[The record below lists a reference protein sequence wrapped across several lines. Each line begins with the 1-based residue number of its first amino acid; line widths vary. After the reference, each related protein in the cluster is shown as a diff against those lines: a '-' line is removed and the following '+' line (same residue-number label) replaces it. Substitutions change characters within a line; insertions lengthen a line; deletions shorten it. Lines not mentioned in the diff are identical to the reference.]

1 MVDTGGYTPKCTL
14 LSINIGS
21 VRTIGNAN
29 VSGQTGIYKLPVA
42 GPVQVTADGLANDA
56 IVDTKNHGGPD
67 QAVYVYGGADY
78 AWWSAELGRELA
90 PGTFG
95 ENLTIT
101 DLESAALAIG
111 DRLHIGGDP
120 GSDRAAHPVLEA
132 GAADGRSRLCE
143 ALSRAERPGVY
154 CRVVRE
160 GNIRAGEP
168 VTLEPYAGER
178 VTVTEVF
185 RDYYE
190 PARDPAAIR
199 RFLAAPLAIRARTD
213 KEQQLREAE
222 RKDRKR

>member
-1 MVDTGGYTPKCTL
+1 MHI

-29 VSGQTGIYKLPVA
+29 VSGQTGIYKLPAA

-56 IVDTKNHGGPD
+56 IVDTRNHGGLD

-78 AWWSAELGRELA
+78 AWWSVELARELA

-95 ENLTIT
+95 ENLTIS
-101 DLESAALAIG
+101 DLECAPLAIG
-111 DRLHIGGDP
+111 DRLHSGDVILEVTAPRIPCWKLAQRMGDP
-120 GSDRAAHPVLEA
+120 GFVKRFRA
-132 GAADGRSRLCE
+132 
-143 ALSRAERPGVY
+143 AERPGFY
-154 CRVVRE
+154 CRVVRAGE
-160 GNIRAGEP
+160 IRTGEP

-178 VTVTEVF
+178 VTISEVF

-199 RFLAAPLAIRARTD
+199 RFFAAPLAVRARLQ
-213 KEQQLREAE
+213 KEGQLREAE
-222 RKDRKR
+222 RTDRKR